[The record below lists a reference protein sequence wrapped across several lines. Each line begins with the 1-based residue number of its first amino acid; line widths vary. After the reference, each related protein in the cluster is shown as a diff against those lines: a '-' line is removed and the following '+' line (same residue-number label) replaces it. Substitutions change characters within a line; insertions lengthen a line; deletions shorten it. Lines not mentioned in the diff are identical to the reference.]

1 MAIIV
6 KSAIKINKGFD
17 TWAAMVKSQDERLG
31 EMGVKFLFA
40 GTEKDDPNQLH
51 AIMLFPSMEALQ
63 SFGANEELTE
73 IRRKAGA
80 VIESGIMT
88 PISGDYFTNYPDAVI
103 EH

>member
-1 MAIIV
+1 MLV
-6 KSAIKINKGFD
+6 KL
-17 TWAAMVKSQDERLG
+17 TQDLSRGLAPWKEMFFENEAELNALG
-31 EMGVKFLFA
+31 AKLIFA

-63 SFGANEELTE
+63 AFGANAELTE

-88 PISGDYFTNYPDAVI
+88 PISDDYFTNYPDAVI